1 MCQKLLNHTYYFNG
15 QKAMNSGNKQ
25 KRQGATAGWGGGHP
39 HVRPVLPH
47 GSRTSPSGCPS
58 LLGDTGAH
66 VSWLPSQ
73 ETLHPS
79 SLSLHPQKF
88 PLSTPRSMTRA
99 VNLVLMECTF
109 SSEEIID
116 VMESLDAESYRLAN
130 AEGTH
135 YRHTTNKS

>member
-1 MCQKLLNHTYYFNG
+1 MCQKLVNHTYHFNG

-25 KRQGATAGWGGGHP
+25 KRQGATAGVWGHP
-39 HVRPVLPH
+39 RVHPVLPH
-47 GSRTSPSGCPS
+47 GSWTSPSGWPS
-58 LLGDTGAH
+58 LLGDIGAH
-66 VSWLPSQ
+66 VPWLPSQ

-79 SLSLHPQKF
+79 SLSLHLQKF

-99 VNLVLMECTF
+99 VNLILMECTF

-116 VMESLDAESYRLAN
+116 VMESLNAELYRLAN